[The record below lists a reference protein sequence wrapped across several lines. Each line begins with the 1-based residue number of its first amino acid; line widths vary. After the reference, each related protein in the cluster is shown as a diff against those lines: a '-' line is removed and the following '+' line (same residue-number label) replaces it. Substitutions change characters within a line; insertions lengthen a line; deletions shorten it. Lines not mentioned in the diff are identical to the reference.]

1 MLLFLLLEISLA
13 MKAIRQTKLGDSS
26 TLYVAEDV
34 PKPEVGQNQVLVKIE
49 ATALNRADIM
59 MREGRYPNQK
69 EPRPIGLEG
78 AGTVV
83 QGKVFPK

>member
-1 MLLFLLLEISLA
+1 MLILFLLEIALS

-26 TLYVAEDV
+26 TLYVANDV
-34 PKPEVGQNQVLVKIE
+34 PKPEITADQVLVQIE
-49 ATALNRADIM
+49 STALNRADIM

-69 EPRPIGLEG
+69 EPRPLGLEG

-83 QGKVFPK
+83 EGTFLK

>member
-1 MLLFLLLEISLA
+1 MLIFFLLEIALS

-26 TLYVAEDV
+26 TLYVANDV
-34 PKPEVGQNQVLVKIE
+34 PKPAITADQVLVQIE
-49 ATALNRADIM
+49 STALNRADIM

-69 EPRPIGLEG
+69 EPRPLGLEG

-83 QGKVFPK
+83 EGTFLK